1 MATAVVITNLVFMFR
16 NVSLD
21 HFEPLVLIIP
31 AWSQGSLILP
41 VFVQRV
47 LSEEAY
53 ILQSPSSPLDGSPTI
68 ELRLLPVASIRF
80 HNHNQNK
87 PIDKNPKSKC
97 T

>member
-31 AWSQGSLILP
+31 KWNQASLILP
-41 VFVQRV
+41 VFIQRF

-53 ILQSPSSPLDGSPTI
+53 ILQSPSSPLD
-68 ELRLLPVASIRF
+68 
-80 HNHNQNK
+80 
-87 PIDKNPKSKC
+87 
-97 T
+97 